1 MSDKIKASSAIMILF
16 IILSMPAVCM
26 SEGRPVVC
34 DRLYYDGDE
43 GNIAYTISGKFV
55 TLEML
60 SDNLDP
66 MKEIGEFGG
75 KSYRLY
81 DVLVKADFNGGG
93 FFVEWQVSG
102 PKPLIVRYLDNLE
115 NGLRD
120 KTVFYDLSKTA
131 VDLKTT
137 AFYETEDAFSIN
149 LSSFRYSYRPG
160 EEIIVNAK
168 VNNNMNTPAL
178 LVRCLDGSARG
189 LRYPQCVFEIKDS
202 SGKTP
207 ENIFAPMCKVVNP
220 LTPDDFI
227 DVPPGGSAELFDG
240 GFVFSNAFKLVKP
253 GKYYIFIRYSTVAL
267 KEWEWYG
274 MYSDEYWNSRNSN
287 EFWKKREKEIIKNR
301 DLLKKTELVSFK
313 SNTIEIEITGNPL
326 SREEAIKIAGEA
338 CKISGWKFND
348 ITADEDDGKWL
359 VRTNTKALGMNA
371 TIVIDKNT
379 GAVLEKNITGP

>member
-1 MSDKIKASSAIMILF
+1 MSGKVKALSSIIVLF
-16 IILSMPAVCM
+16 IILSVPVVCM
-26 SEGRPVVC
+26 SEERPVVC
-34 DRLYYDGDE
+34 DRLYYDGNE
-43 GNIAYTISGKFV
+43 GNSAYSISGKFV
-55 TLEML
+55 TLQML
-60 SDNLDP
+60 SVNLDP

-81 DVLVKADFNGGG
+81 DVLVKADFNGGV

-102 PKPLIVRYLDNLE
+102 PKPLIERYLEQLQK
-115 NGLRD
+115 GLRD
-120 KTVFYDLSKTA
+120 KTVFNDLSIIA

-137 AFYETEDAFSIN
+137 AFYETEDAFSIS
-149 LSSFRYSYRPG
+149 LSSSKYSCRPG
-160 EEIIVNAK
+160 EEIIVWAK
-168 VNNNMNTPAL
+168 VNNNMKTPTR

-207 ENIFAPMCKVVNP
+207 DNIFAPMCKVVNP
-220 LTPDDFI
+220 LVPDDFI
-227 DVPPGGSAELFDG
+227 DVPPGESAELFDG

-253 GKYYIFIRYSTVAL
+253 GKYYIFIRYSTVTL

-287 EFWKKREKEIIKNR
+287 EFWKKREMEIIKNR
-301 DLLKKTELVSFK
+301 ELLKKIELVSIK

-326 SREEAIKIAGEA
+326 SHEEAIKIAGET
-338 CKISGWKFND
+338 CLESGWKFND
-348 ITADEDDGKWL
+348 VTAEEDNGKWII
-359 VRTNTKALGMNA
+359 RTNTKALGMNA

>member
-1 MSDKIKASSAIMILF
+1 MSEKVRASSAIIVLF
-16 IILSMPAVCM
+16 IILSVPAICM

-34 DRLYYDGDE
+34 DRLYYDGNE
-43 GNIAYTISGKFV
+43 GNSAYNISGKFL

-60 SDNLDP
+60 SDYLDP

-75 KSYRLY
+75 KRYRLY
-81 DVLVKADFNGGG
+81 DILVKADFNGGG

-102 PKPLIVRYLDNLE
+102 PKPLIEKYLEKLE
-115 NGLRD
+115 KGLRD

-137 AFYETEDAFSIN
+137 AFYETEDAFSIG
-149 LSSFRYSYRPG
+149 LSSSKYSYKPG
-160 EEIIVNAK
+160 EEIIVWAK
-168 VNNNMNTPAL
+168 VKNNMNTPAL

-189 LRYPQCVFEIKDS
+189 FRYPQCVFEIKDS

-220 LTPDDFI
+220 LTPDEFI
-227 DVPPGGSAELFDG
+227 DILPGESAELFDG

-301 DLLKKTELVSFK
+301 ELLKKIELVSIK
-313 SNTIEIEITGNPL
+313 SNTIEIEISGNPL
-326 SREEAIKIAGEA
+326 SRKEAIRIAEEA
-338 CKISGWKFND
+338 CKKSGWKFND
-348 ITADEDDGKWL
+348 VTAGEDDGRWV

-371 TIVIDKNT
+371 TIVIDKYT
-379 GAVLEKNITGP
+379 GVVVEKNITGP